1 MEALACVE
9 ALDLDDAAFLL
20 AYWIDRMN
28 AKSAITDWPGHDQLR
43 H

>member
-9 ALDLDDAAFLL
+9 VLDLDDAGFLL

-28 AKSAITDWPGHDQLR
+28 AKPTITNEPGH